1 MKAKLLPRT
10 NIEDALSKSRKL
22 TQDVSQSS
30 LEDIFRSLHI
40 TTFNTF
46 DFDLLTADKIYHID
60 QIKKVSIDYRLRF
73 LDLKY
78 FKNKL
83 PQEALDKIQSLEK
96 EHDTQLGSFKIMAPS
111 ALFRLEKTDD
121 PLLFVP
127 LGNDYYYLVHKWGDD
142 LHPLSKLLMWP
153 FKNIWNLLFVVL
165 VFSWFLTELTPMALF
180 TRTPDDSSY
189 WMLLFF
195 MFKALA
201 SVVLYFGF
209 ALGKNFNPA
218 IWNNRYNKS

>member
-111 ALFRLEKTDD
+111 ALFRLEKN
-121 PLLFVP
+121 
-127 LGNDYYYLVHKWGDD
+127 G
-142 LHPLSKLLMWP
+142 
-153 FKNIWNLLFVVL
+153 
-165 VFSWFLTELTPMALF
+165 
-180 TRTPDDSSY
+180 
-189 WMLLFF
+189 
-195 MFKALA
+195 
-201 SVVLYFGF
+201 
-209 ALGKNFNPA
+209 
-218 IWNNRYNKS
+218 